1 MLFNGAESMND
12 FRLPR
17 NEKRVASRCAPQSE
31 SQRSRRS
38 TMSIACGLILLLAI
52 LRASVRPA
60 AAETNGDS
68 GDVPSAAAQENDE
81 SGVPDP
87 FSNKWKFIL
96 GGGVINGP
104 RYPGSRYDFT
114 RGLPLVSVSYG
125 RFFIGAVPGGGAP
138 AGAGAYLLH
147 TEHWAIGLDIG
158 GDARKPRRATDDP
171 ILRGWGDIPGTARAG
186 MFASYTRDWLSV
198 RGSIS
203 DAVAHH
209 EGVVASLSVE
219 AKYHATERLTLSFG
233 PEVTWVNNQYAQTFF
248 GISAAQSEIAG
259 IAPYQAKSGINTVGG
274 SAGATYILTDH
285 WSLGAHVSY
294 GKLQGDAANSPVTT
308 DKTQRMYGAFV
319 MYRF

>member
-1 MLFNGAESMND
+1 MAF
-12 FRLPR
+12 
-17 NEKRVASRCAPQSE
+17 
-31 SQRSRRS
+31 
-38 TMSIACGLILLLAI
+38 GLILKLAMVG
-52 LRASVRPA
+52 ASVRPA
-60 AAETNGDS
+60 AAQTSVDAGN
-68 GDVPSAAAQENDE
+68 VPSAAAQEEDE

-87 FSNKWKFIL
+87 FSDKWKFAL
-96 GGGVINGP
+96 GGGGVNGP

-125 RFFIGAVPGGGAP
+125 RFFLGAVPGSGAP

-186 MFASYTRDWLSV
+186 MFASYTIDWLSV
-198 RGSIS
+198 RGSVS
-203 DAVAHH
+203 DAIAHH
-209 EGVVASLSVE
+209 EGVLASLAVE
-219 AKYHATERLTLSFG
+219 AKYHATQRLTLSIG
-233 PEVTWVNNQYAQTFF
+233 PEMTWANNQYAQTFF

-259 IAPYQAKSGINTVGG
+259 IAPYRAKSGVNTLGG
-274 SAGATYILTDH
+274 SAGAAYMLTDH
-285 WSLGAHVSY
+285 WSLGAHVNY
-294 GKLQGDAANSPVTT
+294 GRLQGDAANSPVTT

>member
-1 MLFNGAESMND
+1 MND

-17 NEKRVASRCAPQSE
+17 YEKRAE
-31 SQRSRRS
+31 SRRALEPEPQHRRRS
-38 TMSIACGLILLLAI
+38 ALSMAFGLILKLAI
-52 LRASVRPA
+52 VGASVRPA
-60 AAETNGDS
+60 AADTNVDA
-68 GDVPSAAAQENDE
+68 GDVPSAAAEEKNE
-81 SGVPDP
+81 SGLPDP
-87 FSNKWKFIL
+87 FSDKWKFIV
-96 GGGVINGP
+96 GGGVVNGA

-114 RGLPLVSVSYG
+114 RGLPLVSVTYG
-125 RFFIGAVPGGGAP
+125 RFFIGAVPGGAP

-147 TEHWAIGLDIG
+147 TEHWAIGVDIG
-158 GDARKPRRATDDP
+158 GDSRKPRRATDDP

-209 EGVVASLSVE
+209 EGVLASLAVE
-219 AKYHATERLTLSFG
+219 AKYHATQRLTLSIG
-233 PEVTWVNNQYAQTFF
+233 PEITWVNNQYSQTFF

-259 IAPYQAKSGINTVGG
+259 IAPYLAKSGVNTVGG
-274 SAGATYILTDH
+274 SAGATYMLTDH
-285 WSLGAHVSY
+285 WSLGAHVGY

>member
-1 MLFNGAESMND
+1 MND

-17 NEKRVASRCAPQSE
+17 YEKRAE
-31 SQRSRRS
+31 SRRALEPEPQHRRRS
-38 TMSIACGLILLLAI
+38 ALSMAFGLILKLAI
-52 LRASVRPA
+52 VGASVRPA
-60 AAETNGDS
+60 AADTSLDA
-68 GDVPSAAAQENDE
+68 GDVPSAAAEEKDE

-87 FSNKWKFIL
+87 FSDKWKFTV
-96 GGGVINGP
+96 GGGVINAA

-158 GDARKPRRATDDP
+158 GDSRKPRRATDDP

-209 EGVVASLSVE
+209 EGVLASLAVE
-219 AKYHATERLTLSFG
+219 AKYHATQRLTLSIG
-233 PEVTWVNNQYAQTFF
+233 PEITWANNQYSQTFF

-259 IAPYQAKSGINTVGG
+259 IAPYLAKSGVNTVGG
-274 SAGATYILTDH
+274 SAGATYMLTDH
-285 WSLGAHVSY
+285 WSLGAHVGY

>member
-1 MLFNGAESMND
+1 MNNC
-12 FRLPR
+12 RLLK
-17 NEKRVASRCAPQSE
+17 NEKHAEPRCALQSE
-31 SQRSRRS
+31 SQHRRRS
-38 TMSIACGLILLLAI
+38 AMGTAFRRILPLAI
-52 LRASVRPA
+52 LSASVRLA
-60 AAETNGDS
+60 AAEATADTN
-68 GDVPSAAAQENDE
+68 DVPSAAAQEKDE

-87 FSNKWKFIL
+87 FSDKWKFLL

-114 RGLPLVSVSYG
+114 RGLPLVSISYG

-147 TEHWAIGLDIG
+147 TEHWAIGVDIG

-171 ILRGWGDIPGTARAG
+171 ILRGWGDIKGTVRGG

-198 RGSIS
+198 RGAIS
-203 DAVAHH
+203 DDVGGHH
-209 EGVVASLSVE
+209 EGVLASLAVE
-219 AKYHATERLTLSFG
+219 AKYHATPRLTLSIG
-233 PEVTWVNNQYAQTFF
+233 PEVTWVNDQYARTFF
-248 GISAAQSEIAG
+248 GIDSAQSEIAG
-259 IAPYQAKSGINTVGG
+259 IAPYRARSGIDTVGG
-274 SAGATYILTDH
+274 SAGATYMLTDH

-294 GKLQGDAANSPVTT
+294 GKLRGDAADSPVTT